1 MNARLYLILSLLLLS
16 VQYSRSQFL
25 DYIPLEHKNNSYE
38 DVTKEAREFEEYVRR
53 RELELERKLEYD
65 RRAEITRRA
74 AQPVVINEE
83 LVTATGLNISQEKEV
98 TAKIK
103 VTWTDGRMLHLP
115 EWETCFQMV
124 MAKISQDF
132 ECGKYMNI

>member
-74 AQPVVINEE
+74 YRVKYFTRERSNSK
-83 LVTATGLNISQEKEV
+83 NN
-98 TAKIK
+98 
-103 VTWTDGRMLHLP
+103 P
-115 EWETCFQMV
+115 E
-124 MAKISQDF
+124 
-132 ECGKYMNI
+132 NL